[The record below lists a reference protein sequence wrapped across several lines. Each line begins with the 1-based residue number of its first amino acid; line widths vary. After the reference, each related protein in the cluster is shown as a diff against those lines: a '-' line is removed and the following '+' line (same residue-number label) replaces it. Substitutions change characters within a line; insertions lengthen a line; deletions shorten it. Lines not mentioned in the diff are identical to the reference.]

1 MNPTKGQT
9 MTTTNP
15 VFSFLFAKYKALHE
29 QGLDDTVE
37 ARQLF
42 GEMMVY
48 APPEYKEAAHELAVK
63 MGLMPD
69 KPDGYSDDGE
79 PLYSLDAMCERMRTI
94 EAETTNE
101 AALITRDQP
110 APVVTAGNYEPVR
123 FQRHETRHP
132 FSAGGIGA
140 RRSC

>member
-79 PLYSLDAMCERMRTI
+79 PLYSLDAMCERLEINPDEIPGYILKNAHTGTMHRV
-94 EAETTNE
+94 N
-101 AALITRDQP
+101 
-110 APVVTAGNYEPVR
+110 
-123 FQRHETRHP
+123 
-132 FSAGGIGA
+132 
-140 RRSC
+140 